1 MAGQVKVHAGAKARF
16 RICTNAALKGRSSTT
31 PVGRSS
37 TLHHASERLTAA
49 TVELVL
55 ERDYGAAVAAEGGDF
70 LQVAVG
76 AGHGHDRPVAVDGVP
91 AGGEVPAPAF
101 GTFADLSGGLPQRF
115 LRQ

>member
-1 MAGQVKVHAGAKARF
+1 MDAEPGSLG
-16 RICTNAALKGRSSTT
+16 S
-31 PVGRSS
+31 
-37 TLHHASERLTAA
+37 
-49 TVELVL
+49 ELVFK
-55 ERDYGAAVAAEGGDF
+55 RNYGAAVAAEGGDF

-76 AGHGHDRPVAVDGVP
+76 AGYGHDRPVAVDGVP